1 MLSVIHIDCFLVDNL
16 CIVLYIELKDI
27 VMKLFHFLFVQ
38 ISKGFTNAYFFGK
51 RMDTFK
57 FAIGSSHIV
66 NMSATNPVSQ
76 LNVYGT

>member
-1 MLSVIHIDCFLVDNL
+1 
-16 CIVLYIELKDI
+16 
-27 VMKLFHFLFVQ
+27 MKLFHFLFVQ

-76 LNVYGT
+76 INVYGT